1 MRAGQLREKISVLA
15 KSVSRDGYGAEV
27 ITWVPQFEAWAA
39 VLPIAGREYTTLRAA
54 QSDITLRLRTRY
66 RSGVDTGMRVTWR
79 DRDYDIIEAINVG
92 ARDAELELL
101 CTGDA
106 GDA

>member
-1 MRAGQLREKISVLA
+1 MRAGALREKITLLA
-15 KSVSRDGYGAEV
+15 KSVSRDSLGAEV
-27 ITWVPQFEAWAA
+27 VTWASQFDAWAA
-39 VLPIAGREYTTLRAA
+39 VQPIAGREYTTLQAA
-54 QSDITLRLRTRY
+54 QSDITIRFRTRY
-66 RSGVDTGMRVTWR
+66 RSGVDTGMRVRWR
-79 DRDYDIIEAINVG
+79 ERDYDIVEAINVG